1 MTISQ
6 KAIGELKHNN
16 RLKALI
22 AIAHDCTVYTID
34 RWIRTKDIKHL
45 TAAAALHI
53 DIFKKET
60 GFSTED
66 ILVTE
71 AESV

>member
-6 KAIGELKHNN
+6 KAIDELKRNN
-16 RLKALI
+16 RLKGLV
-22 AIAHDCTVYTID
+22 AIAHGCTVYTID

-53 DIFKKET
+53 GIIKQET
-60 GFSTED
+60 GFQIDD
-66 ILVTE
+66 ILIIDD
-71 AESV
+71 

>member
-6 KAIGELKHNN
+6 KAIVELKQNN
-16 RLKALI
+16 RLKAMI

-34 RWIRTKDIKHL
+34 RWIRTRDIKHL
-45 TAAAALHI
+45 TTAAALHL
-53 DIFKKET
+53 DIFKGET

-66 ILVTE
+66 ILVAE
-71 AESV
+71 AESA